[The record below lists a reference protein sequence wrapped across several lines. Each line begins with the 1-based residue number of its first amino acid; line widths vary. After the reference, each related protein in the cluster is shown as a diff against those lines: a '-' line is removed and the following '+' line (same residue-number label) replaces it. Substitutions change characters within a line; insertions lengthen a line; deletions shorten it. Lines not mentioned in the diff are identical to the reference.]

1 MAKSKKKLLLP
12 AVLFLGILVLGFGL
26 SCSMEG
32 QVYGRLTL
40 ALEVPQLP
48 ASKAGTGPVSSRFI
62 HPAGATLSF
71 KLYANNTLFNKQTI
85 ALDPD
90 SPKPQTATLTIE
102 NVPYNKELRAEIRVY
117 GETTPV
123 QGDEELLGSNDIY
136 IGYLKSGNNE
146 FSFGIKPVTDT
157 TVEYMKSQGDHISF
171 YTLEGTNADT
181 FNITMYPKKGLYTVY
196 GYFDK
201 IYLYDSEGKNY
212 QNSFLINGDDD
223 QNFRVFYHPEDS
235 PSTYYAY
242 LSEETSVLNGYK
254 LDQGI
259 LITRGDY
266 VPDEIVNSGGEIYFG
281 QLSQEISSTTISFT
295 IYNPY
300 PFTLNPNYNR
310 EEDNPQSFTFNDFPD
325 IILPGTSKEFTVIFE
340 TEKNEVNVPITI
352 SANKL
357 ENFVLNFTGSYC

>member
-136 IGYLKSGNNE
+136 IGYLKSGNKPITL
-146 FSFGIKPVTDT
+146 GVKPVTYNTATYNDG
-157 TVEYMKSQGDHISF
+157 ENGIFLDFEDSPFS
-171 YTLEGTNADT
+171 
-181 FNITMYPKKGLYTVY
+181 NIWNIEMYPEKGLYTIDTNTLPT
-196 GYFDK
+196 FIN
-201 IYLYDSEGKNY
+201 IYDEDGKNY
-212 QNSFLINGDDD
+212 KNTFLLGTGMNSEETL
-223 QNFRVFYHPEDS
+223 VFYHPTNTTS
-235 PSTYYAY
+235 NYYVY
-242 LSEETSVLNGYK
+242 FTESFQYIGGSK
-254 LDQGI
+254 LEQDI
-259 LITRGDY
+259 LITT
-266 VPDEIVNSGGEIYFG
+266 VDESENDVIVEPELDINFG
-281 QLSQEISSTTISFT
+281 LDDPISFT

-300 PFTLNPNYNR
+300 PFTLTPKLNISG
-310 EEDNPQSFTFNDFPD
+310 DDASSFSSQNFPSS
-325 IILPGTSKEFTVIFE
+325 LAPGEKKEFTVSC
-340 TEKNEVNVPITI
+340 TEYGKSASAII
-352 SANKL
+352 SVDGLTSFSVTLKGP
-357 ENFVLNFTGSYC
+357 VT